1 MGRTVPTYRDALEE
15 RLARWEREFG
25 RALPDPSDRAS
36 FRRIVQGARRYVA
49 QGTMMS
55 TGDLLERLFL
65 SVLLDL
71 ERELAARAEADPP
84 TPGDVDADGNVLPDR

>member
-15 RLARWEREFG
+15 RLRQWEHEFG
-25 RALPDPSDRAS
+25 RALPDPGDRAS
-36 FRRIVQGARRYVA
+36 FHRLLQGARRYIP

-55 TGDLLERLFL
+55 SGDLLERILL

-71 ERELAARAEADPP
+71 ARELERLRR
-84 TPGDVDADGNVLPDR
+84 PGAPEELGGVDAHGDLLGA

>member
-15 RLARWEREFG
+15 RLSQWEHEFG
-25 RALPDPSDRAS
+25 RALPDPADREG
-36 FRRIVQGARRYVA
+36 FRRLLQGARRYTS

-55 TGDLLERLFL
+55 SGDLLERILL

-71 ERELAARAEADPP
+71 QRELERSPRALREPG
-84 TPGDVDADGNVLPDR
+84 PGDVDEHGESLGP